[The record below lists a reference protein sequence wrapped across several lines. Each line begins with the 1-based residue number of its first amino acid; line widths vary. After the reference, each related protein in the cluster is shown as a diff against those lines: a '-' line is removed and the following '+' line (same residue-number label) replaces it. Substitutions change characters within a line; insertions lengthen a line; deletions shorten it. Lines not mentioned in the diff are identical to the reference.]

1 MTRSPLV
8 LQREQAVAVFVDV
21 QERLHPEVVR
31 RDEVASNLV
40 KLAQAVRILGVPAVV
55 TEHAA
60 KAFGPT
66 IAPLREALER
76 MEPLH
81 KIVFSCFGSGEF
93 GKALESLGRRQLL
106 LAGLETH
113 ICVCQTALDA
123 IARGYQVHVVRD
135 ASSARSEE
143 NHRVG
148 LDKMALAGVIP
159 ASTETA
165 LFELLERAGTDEF
178 RRILPLVKSS

>member
-1 MTRSPLV
+1 MARSPLV
-8 LQREQAVAVFVDV
+8 LRRDQAVAVFVDV

-31 RDEVASNLV
+31 RDEVARNLV
-40 KLAQAVRILGVPAVV
+40 RLAKAVRILGVPAVV
-55 TEHAA
+55 TEQAV
-60 KAFGPT
+60 KSFGPT
-66 IAPLREALER
+66 IAPLREALEG
-76 MEPLH
+76 PGPVH
-81 KIVFSCFGSGEF
+81 KVAFSCFGSDEF
-93 GKALESLGRRQLL
+93 ARTLESLGRRQVL

-123 IARGYQVHVVRD
+123 AARGYQVHLARD

-143 NHRVG
+143 SHRTG
-148 LDKMALAGVIP
+148 LEKMALGGVVP

-178 RRILPLVKSS
+178 RRILPLIKGA

>member
-1 MTRSPLV
+1 VRSPFV
-8 LQREQAVAVFVDV
+8 LRRDRTVAVFVDV
-21 QERLHPEVVR
+21 QERLHPETVR
-31 RDEVASNLV
+31 REEVAANLV
-40 KLAQAVRILGVPAVV
+40 KLAKAVRILGVPAVV
-55 TEHAA
+55 TEHAV

-66 IAPLREALER
+66 IAPLREALGDAA
-76 MEPLH
+76 PLH
-81 KIVFSCFGSGEF
+81 KIVFSCFGSEEF
-93 GKALESLGRRQLL
+93 GRALESLGRKQVL

-123 IARGYQVHVVRD
+123 AARGYQVHVARD

-143 NHRVG
+143 SHRLG
-148 LDKMALAGVIP
+148 LEKMALGGVVP

-178 RRILPLVKSS
+178 RAILPLVKG

>member
-1 MTRSPLV
+1 MSRSPLV
-8 LQREQAVAVFVDV
+8 LARETALLVFVDV
-21 QERLHPEVVR
+21 QERLHA
-31 RDEVASNLV
+31 EVARREEAAAAQL
-40 KLAQAVRILGVPAVV
+40 KLARAARILGVPVLL

-66 IAPLREALER
+66 VAPLREALAGVGA
-76 MEPLH
+76 LH
-81 KIVFSCFGSGEF
+81 KIVFSCFGSEEF
-93 GKALESLGRRQLL
+93 GRALESLGRRQLL
-106 LAGLETH
+106 LCGYETH

-123 IARGYQVHVVRD
+123 VARGYQVHVARD

-143 NHRVG
+143 SHRLG
-148 LDKMALAGVIP
+148 IEKMAFAGVVP

-178 RRILPLVKSS
+178 RAVLPIIKGT